1 MTDYRRFVA
10 EDVRRLLLEELA
22 RQPGYRLNDDLLMR
36 MLETHGHMKPR
47 DYVRGELDWLE
58 KAKALSLTEVGGI
71 VIAELTERG
80 LEHVERRKLIA
91 GVARPK
97 PVA

>member
-1 MTDYRRFVA
+1 MTDYRKFVA
-10 EDVRRLLLEELA
+10 EDVRRIVLDELA
-22 RQPGYRLNDDLLMR
+22 RQPGWRLNDDLLLR
-36 MLETHGHMKPR
+36 VLESYGHNKSR
-47 DYVRGELDWLE
+47 DYIRAELDWLE
-58 KAKALSLTEVGGI
+58 KTRAVTLTEVGGI

-80 LEHVERRKLIA
+80 LDHVERRKLIA

>member
-10 EDVRRLLLEELA
+10 EDIRRIVLEELA
-22 RQPGYRLNDDLLMR
+22 RQPGYRLNDDLIMR
-36 MLETHGHMKPR
+36 VVEAHGHVKPR
-47 DYVRGELDWLE
+47 DYIRAELDWLE
-58 KAKALSLTEVGGI
+58 KAKAVTLTEVGGI

>member
-1 MTDYRRFVA
+1 MTDYRKFVA
-10 EDVRRLLLEELA
+10 EDIRRIVLEELA
-22 RQPGYRLNDDLLMR
+22 RQPGYRLNDDLLLR
-36 MLETHGHMKPR
+36 VLETYGHVKPR
-47 DYVRGELDWLE
+47 DYLRAELDWLD
-58 KAKALSLTEVGGI
+58 KARAVALAEVGGI

-97 PVA
+97 PVT